1 MSPAARACLNIEHVE
16 HIEHIEQIIQHTSRE
31 GLDLCTKPEV
41 QNTNEIARTL
51 RYPVTTQ
58 NPSLHLMD
66 DLVCTTRKA
75 SLSNNKPFW
84 VFVLHIASTLYTIHL

>member
-41 QNTNEIARTL
+41 
-51 RYPVTTQ
+51 
-58 NPSLHLMD
+58 
-66 DLVCTTRKA
+66 
-75 SLSNNKPFW
+75 
-84 VFVLHIASTLYTIHL
+84 